1 MRVIFFCIT
10 VGDVFRFDKYLVNY
24 EPVKPKIGAE
34 MLVGC
39 R

>member
-1 MRVIFFCIT
+1 
-10 VGDVFRFDKYLVNY
+10 VNY

-34 MLVGC
+34 MFVDC